1 MASPSYFVLRTQA
14 HPGQQET
21 TLPYERAEL
30 AKVGAELR
38 FVVCKTPEEI
48 LAAGRDADVIIHP
61 GGVKLPR
68 RIIEQLTRCKG
79 IVITKVGTDNVDIA
93 AATERGIVVANM
105 PDGWTN
111 EVADVALGLLLAL
124 NRQIVAL
131 NNNLKTRGWQAA
143 WAAMLPMPAIRN
155 MTLGII
161 GFGRIGRATALR
173 AQAFGMKVIA
183 YDPLLE
189 SHVFASYDVAQ
200 AELEDVLRESDAVSL
215 HMQLTDRT
223 RAMIDE
229 KALRMMK
236 PGAILINTARGAVVD
251 EAALIRAL
259 QEGWIAGAGLD
270 VTAKEPCDSGNPLLS
285 MDNVVVIPHTA
296 GVSSSV
302 AAEHH
307 LRPVAEV
314 IRILSG
320 RPPRPEAFVNP
331 EVWKRSTVQE

>member
-1 MASPSYFVLRTQA
+1 MASPSFIVLRTQTN
-14 HPGQQET
+14 PVLLEKI
-21 TLPYERAEL
+21 LPYEKAEL

-38 FVVCKTPEEI
+38 YAPCNTPDDVV
-48 LAAGRDADVIIHP
+48 AAGRDADVIIHP
-61 GGVKLPR
+61 GGVKLTR
-68 RIIEQLTRCKG
+68 SVFSQLPRCKG
-79 IVITKVGTDNVDIA
+79 IVLSKVGFDNVDIA
-93 AATERGIVVANM
+93 AATERGIIVANM

-131 NNNLKTRGWQAA
+131 NNNLKTKGWQAA
-143 WAAMLPMPAIRN
+143 WAAIRPMPAMRA

-161 GFGRIGRATALR
+161 GFGRIGQATARR
-173 AQAFGMKVIA
+173 AQAFGMNVIA

-189 SHVFASYDVAQ
+189 GHIFASCNVEQ
-200 AELEDVLRESDAVSL
+200 VEFEDVLRRSDALSL

-223 RAMIDE
+223 RNMIDA

-236 PGAILINTARGAVVD
+236 PTAVLINTARGGVVD
-251 EAALIRAL
+251 EPALIKAL

-270 VTAKEPCDSGNPLLS
+270 VLAKEPCDPDNPLLA

-296 GVSSSV
+296 GVSTAV
-302 AAEHH
+302 FEEH
-307 LRPVAEV
+307 RVKPVAEV

-331 EVWKRSTVQE
+331 EVWTRSTVQE